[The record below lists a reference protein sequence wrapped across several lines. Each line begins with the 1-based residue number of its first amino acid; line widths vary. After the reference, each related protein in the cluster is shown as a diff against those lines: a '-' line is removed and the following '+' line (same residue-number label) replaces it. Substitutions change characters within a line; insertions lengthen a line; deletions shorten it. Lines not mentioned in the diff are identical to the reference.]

1 MNLPRDA
8 QRERLYYVEFLALFS
23 GQVSRKDLT
32 SRFGIS
38 EPAAT
43 KDLSLYA
50 ELAPSVL
57 KYDLR
62 RKCYVFDGGQPYF
75 EHNVEQALHA
85 LAGDGAVDFDP
96 SRTKR
101 IPAWVSTS
109 IKREIPLEIAATL
122 TRAIDQ
128 RQSVIAEYTS
138 LTTGSRSRKLSPLAL
153 VNDGLRWHIRCFD
166 HEKKEFRD
174 FGLTRFASAEESDSS
189 DVDLSKDPDWNTE
202 IELRLA
208 PHPKALHPETTR
220 ADYDMKDG
228 IKTIT
233 LRACLVGYFLRHWH
247 IDYSADASGNPRAQ
261 QLYLANRSE
270 VLDAGA
276 PEWALQP

>member
-1 MNLPRDA
+1 M
-8 QRERLYYVEFLALFS
+8 
-23 GQVSRKDLT
+23 
-32 SRFGIS
+32 
-38 EPAAT
+38 
-43 KDLSLYA
+43 
-50 ELAPSVL
+50 
-57 KYDLR
+57 
-62 RKCYVFDGGQPYF
+62 
-75 EHNVEQALHA
+75 
-85 LAGDGAVDFDP
+85 
-96 SRTKR
+96 
-101 IPAWVSTS
+101 
-109 IKREIPLEIAATL
+109 
-122 TRAIDQ
+122 
-128 RQSVIAEYTS
+128 
-138 LTTGSRSRKLSPLAL
+138 
-153 VNDGLRWHIRCFD
+153 NDGLRWHIRCFD

>member
-1 MNLPRDA
+1 MNLPRDT
-8 QRERLYYVEFLALFS
+8 QRERLYYIEFLALFS

-32 SRFGIS
+32 FRFGIS

-57 KYDLR
+57 RYDLR

-75 EHNVEQALHA
+75 EHKVEQALHA
-85 LAGDGAVDFDP
+85 LAGDGAVDFDTA
-96 SRTKR
+96 RTKR
-101 IPAWVSTS
+101 IPGWLSTS
-109 IKREIPLEIAATL
+109 IKRHVPLEIVAAL

-128 RQSVIAEYTS
+128 QQSVTAQYTS
-138 LTTGSRSRKLSPLAL
+138 LTTGPRPRKLSPLAL

-166 HEKKEFRD
+166 HEKREFRD
-174 FGLTRFASAEESDSS
+174 FGLTRFASVEVSGGSEVKLSD
-189 DVDLSKDPDWNTE
+189 DRDWNTE
-202 IELRLA
+202 IALRLT
-208 PHPKALHPETTR
+208 PHPKALHPETTCT
-220 ADYDMKDG
+220 DYDMNDG
-228 IKTIT
+228 VKTIT

-261 QLYLANRSE
+261 QLYLANRNE
-270 VLDAGA
+270 VLDAGV
-276 PEWALQP
+276 PGWTLQP